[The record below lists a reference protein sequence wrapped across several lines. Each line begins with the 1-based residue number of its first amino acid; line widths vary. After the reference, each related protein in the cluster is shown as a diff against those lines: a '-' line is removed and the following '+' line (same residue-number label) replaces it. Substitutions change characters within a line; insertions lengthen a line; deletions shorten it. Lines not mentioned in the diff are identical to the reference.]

1 MLRDACNRVTRRF
14 DSGRMIPQVTCYCD
28 TDLVHAAYVTTGLIE
43 LADAGEIELKFRL
56 RAPRPSS
63 PRSVWTIWLQ
73 VRNGI
78 DDCGVC
84 IDSHDLPQFHCPVG
98 LAACRYYFKTN
109 IDVSTRDAF
118 PSKHLAKLRAFGPY
132 LPVRP
137 LHERSLS
144 LRRWG
149 CFYAKARARLLSR
162 RAITSPIATTMH
174 LADGLLRRRRR
185 YLARKV
191 WTEYEEPPGSDATST
206 ATGSPIIFNPTCWD
220 ESEGP
225 AIRALNEERAELI
238 LALRKALGDRFVGG
252 FRRSETALAKYPDA
266 VESNALS
273 HDAYIALIHSTPVA
287 VYTNGK
293 WGCFSWRL
301 PELFATS
308 KCIVSLPIPCD
319 AGTALDESVGVHQ
332 CPDVAAVVDKL
343 RELDAN
349 PDMVRESRHR
359 AWQYYTTQMRPIAR
373 MRRLLTESMQAESRR
388 QMVEKP

>member
-149 CFYAKARARLLSR
+149 CFYAKARALL
-162 RAITSPIATTMH
+162 PH
-174 LADGLLRRRRR
+174 LLRRQCIWQTVCSVVAGDILPVKFGLSTKNRR
-185 YLARKV
+185 V
-191 WTEYEEPPGSDATST
+191 
-206 ATGSPIIFNPTCWD
+206 PTQLQLQ
-220 ESEGP
+220 P
-225 AIRALNEERAELI
+225 
-238 LALRKALGDRFVGG
+238 V
-252 FRRSETALAKYPDA
+252 RRSF
-266 VESNALS
+266 
-273 HDAYIALIHSTPVA
+273 ST
-287 VYTNGK
+287 
-293 WGCFSWRL
+293 RL
-301 PELFATS
+301 
-308 KCIVSLPIPCD
+308 
-319 AGTALDESVGVHQ
+319 AGTKAKD
-332 CPDVAAVVDKL
+332 
-343 RELDAN
+343 
-349 PDMVRESRHR
+349 
-359 AWQYYTTQMRPIAR
+359 
-373 MRRLLTESMQAESRR
+373 R
-388 QMVEKP
+388 QFVL

>member
-1 MLRDACNRVTRRF
+1 
-14 DSGRMIPQVTCYCD
+14 MIPQVTCYCD

-56 RAPRPSS
+56 RAPRSSS

-73 VRNGI
+73 VRNGAEDYGI
-78 DDCGVC
+78 CVDF
-84 IDSHDLPQFHCPVG
+84 HDLSQYYCPVG

-109 IDVSTRDAF
+109 LDSSTYAAI
-118 PSKHLAKLRAFGPY
+118 PAACLSKLRAFGPY
-132 LPVRP
+132 LPARP
-137 LHERSLS
+137 LRERSLE

-149 CFYAKARARLLSR
+149 SFYAKGKMRLLSR
-162 RAITSPIATTMH
+162 KTLSSPRRAVND
-174 LADGLLRRRRR
+174 LAYELLRRRKR
-185 YLARKV
+185 YLSRKL
-191 WTEYEEPPGSDATST
+191 WNEYEEPPTADEARATERS
-206 ATGSPIIFNPTCWD
+206 ALVFNPTCWD

-252 FRRSETALAKYPDA
+252 FRRSETALTKYPDA

-273 HDAYIALIHSTPVA
+273 HDAYIALIHSTPIA

-301 PELFATS
+301 LELFATS

-332 CPDVAAVVDKL
+332 CPDVAAVVGKL
-343 RELDAN
+343 CELDAN
-349 PDMVRESRHR
+349 PDTIRESRHR
-359 AWQYYTTQMRPIAR
+359 AWEYYTTQMRPIAR
-373 MRRLLTESMQAESRR
+373 MRRLLTESMQAEPRR
-388 QMVEKP
+388 QIVEKP